1 MGEYKICNRCL
12 MDTSA
17 EEIYF
22 DEQGNCQFCN
32 DFLKRLDNLSFF
44 KTVENSKDLTV
55 LIEKVKRNGLNKPYD
70 CIVGLSGGLDSSWVL
85 VQAVKAGLRPL
96 AVHMDNGWNSEL
108 AQNNIECLVKKLDVD
123 LFTYVIDWEEY
134 RDLQEAFFDADVVDI
149 ELLYDNALAAINF
162 KLARKYSLKYILS
175 GSNTATEGVKMPR
188 EWAAQ
193 NKYDFQNIINIW
205 KKFGKGYKL
214 KSFPGYNF
222 EQHLI
227 DYYVK
232 KIRWVPFLNYF
243 NYNKMEAIS
252 ILSNEYGFVP
262 YPYKHYESVFTRF
275 YQGYILPNKFGYD
288 KRRNHLSALILTN
301 QITRDEAFLIL
312 CESPYALKS
321 DENTDKDYFLKK
333 FSWTIDKLEEY
344 IKRPGIMHHIYGG
357 ENYKWD
363 LKRKVALAFKFL
375 FKN

>member
-1 MGEYKICNRCL
+1 MGEYKICKRCL

-175 GSNTATEGVKMPR
+175 GSNTATEGVEMPR

-243 NYNKMEAIS
+243 NYNKKEAIL

-312 CESPYALKS
+312 CESPYGLKS

-344 IKRPGIMHHIYGG
+344 IKRPGIKHHIYGG